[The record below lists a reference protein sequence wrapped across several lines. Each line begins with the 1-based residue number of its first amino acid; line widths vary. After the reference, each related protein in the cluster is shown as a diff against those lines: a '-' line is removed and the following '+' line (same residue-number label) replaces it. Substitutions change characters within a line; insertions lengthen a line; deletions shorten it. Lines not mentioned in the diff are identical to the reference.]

1 MNLHPVTTQLCKQSL
16 AAPIMKMDLP
26 LFSTKKVRVFIKR
39 EDLSH
44 PYLSGNKLRKLKYN
58 LIEASTLGYQ
68 TLLTFGGAYSN
79 HIIATAA
86 AGHEYGFKTIGVIRG
101 EELGKKIKNVLK
113 ENETLKQAYRLG
125 MRFHF
130 ISREDYQ
137 KKEEDNF
144 IKKLI
149 QNLGKF
155 YLIPEGG
162 TNKLAVKGS
171 SEILSDDPRTMDFEY
186 IACAMGTGG
195 TIAGLVKVAKT
206 HQTILG
212 FPVLKNASFLE
223 KVIQKY
229 TSNKNYK
236 IITNYH
242 FGGYAKYTPEFID
255 FINSIKQQTGVP
267 LDPIY
272 TGKMIYGLVELIKN
286 DYFDAGSRIL
296 IIHTGGLQGI
306 KGFNR
311 RLKRKNQPRLS

>member
-1 MNLHPVTTQLCKQSL
+1 MNLNPITTHLSNHSR
-16 AAPIMKMDLP
+16 AAPIMKMNLP
-26 LFSTKKVRVFIKR
+26 LFSIKKVCVFIKR

-101 EELGKKIKNVLK
+101 EELSKQIKSVLR

-137 KKEEDNF
+137 KKEKDDF

-149 QNLGKF
+149 QKFGKF

-162 TNKLAVKGS
+162 TNELAVKGS
-171 SEILSDDPRTMDFEY
+171 GEILSDDPRIMDFEY

-195 TIAGLVKVAKT
+195 TITGLIKAAQT

-212 FPVLKNASFLE
+212 FPVLKNASFL
-223 KVIQKY
+223 KKGIQKY
-229 TSNKNYK
+229 TNNKNYK
-236 IITNYH
+236 IITNYD
-242 FGGYAKYTPEFID
+242 FGGYAKYTPQLID
-255 FINSIKQQTGVP
+255 FINTIKQQTGVP
-267 LDPIY
+267 LDPVY
-272 TGKMIYGLVELIKN
+272 TGKMMYGLVKLIKN
-286 DYFDAGSRIL
+286 DYFETGSRVL
-296 IIHTGGLQGI
+296 VIHTGGLQGI
-306 KGFNR
+306 KGFNQ
-311 RLKRKNQPRLS
+311 RLKRKNQLRLL